1 MLKAWNQITL
11 QRVQHWNES
20 GLPGD
25 TSSLGCPRAAP
36 VRVAHPVTVMSVR
49 NHRHR
54 TKFIPAAAGTS
65 PFCRDP
71 IARRNFPTLVGGLAT
86 ACPIFVAGLPPRVCS
101 ATVRLREDRRSV
113 EAVDHNRLSRGC
125 RSPRR

>member
-1 MLKAWNQITL
+1 MLKASNAITL

-25 TSSLGCPRAAP
+25 KSSLGCRRAAP
-36 VRVAHPVTVMSVR
+36 VRAAHPVTVMSAR
-49 NHRHR
+49 NHRPAHR
-54 TKFIPAAAGTS
+54 VYPAAAGS
-65 PFCRDP
+65 RPFAAIRLHAEC
-71 IARRNFPTLVGGLAT
+71 FTLVGGLAT